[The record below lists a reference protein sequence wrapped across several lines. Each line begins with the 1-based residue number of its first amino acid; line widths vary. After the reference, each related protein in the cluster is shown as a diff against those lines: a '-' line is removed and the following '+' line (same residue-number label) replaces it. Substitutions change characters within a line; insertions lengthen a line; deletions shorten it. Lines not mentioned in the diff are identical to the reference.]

1 MKKIILSLVFVF
13 ASVAMVNAENESVQE
28 LAICGEIAQD
38 VYNNAISQ
46 GSSYE
51 DAYNVSEAFY
61 QTCRALTYLAEYIE
75 P

>member
-1 MKKIILSLVFVF
+1 MKKIILSMVFVF
-13 ASVAMVNAENESVQE
+13 ASVAMVSAENESVQE

-51 DAYNVSEAFY
+51 DAYNASEVFY
-61 QTCRALTYLAEYIE
+61 QTCRALTYLSEYID
-75 P
+75 